1 MWLGQCVGID
11 EAIYYMFCNEHMAE
25 PEQNQ
30 RFSIIGIGGVKKWL
44 SGKQDF
50 TDNEFLDEAVK
61 YISLMVHLYLEGCKT
76 PKVVIYNND
85 VVGLNHKRKY
95 SECKNKCIRV
105 FLQLTDEG
113 AFRVKRAFFHPSS
126 KQ

>member
-1 MWLGQCVGID
+1 
-11 EAIYYMFCNEHMAE
+11 
-25 PEQNQ
+25 
-30 RFSIIGIGGVKKWL
+30 
-44 SGKQDF
+44 
-50 TDNEFLDEAVK
+50 
-61 YISLMVHLYLEGCKT
+61 MVHLYLEGCKT